1 MNARAANVQLDS
13 GCADLNGARALGAG
27 FDFERDALAA
37 GKAIEIEGSDEAAT
51 MEEVF
56 LTILSSDEAES
67 AVCYDLL
74 NGPGG
79 HIDPCILF
87 PN

>member
-1 MNARAANVQLDS
+1 
-13 GCADLNGARALGAG
+13 
-27 FDFERDALAA
+27 
-37 GKAIEIEGSDEAAT
+37 